1 MASQKYPVRPQKNRT
16 VCKDS
21 LVVFHFQR
29 GSDYMFAEGQ
39 FPRLDAAGIKYARS
53 AYNVIYT
60 AVRTKDN
67 RSYALKLSTEI
78 KGLDIF
84 YTFDGT
90 NPDPYY
96 PKYTGEPI
104 SFPVGATQITAN
116 TFRNGKMVRQQVTI
130 KKDDLPARFN
140 QGRHIY

>member
-1 MASQKYPVRPQKNRT
+1 MWDRFIEKI
-16 VCKDS
+16 D
-21 LVVFHFQR
+21 
-29 GSDYMFAEGQ
+29 GQ
-39 FPRLDAAGIKYARS
+39 FHRLGAAGIKYARS

-67 RSYALKLSTEI
+67 RSYVLKISTEI

-84 YTFDGT
+84 YKFDGT

-104 SFPVGATQITAN
+104 SFPMGATQLTAN
-116 TFRNGKMVRQQVTI
+116 TFRNGKMVGQQVTI
-130 KKDDLPARFN
+130 KKDELPARFN
-140 QGRHIY
+140 QGHHVY